1 MDFRSLRFKLTL
13 WYVLILGILLISF
26 SSFLYLTLSRSLY
39 RDVDHKLRS
48 LAELI
53 ASESTSPLSK
63 FGFGNIDQTLEA
75 SMNLK
80 PIGKFIQ
87 VLDES
92 GRIGR
97 TSENLKSV
105 QLPISL
111 NALRNGSKGLITYET
126 NHSLGNTPLRIITY
140 PVKEN
145 NQVTKMIQV
154 ASSLEDVEDALNT
167 LLIIL
172 IVTVPSI
179 LVIASLGGQF
189 LANKALKPVDR
200 VTQTARM
207 ITSQNLNQRIQTLK
221 VKDEISR
228 LIDTFN
234 EMISRLDQSFRQI
247 KQFTTD
253 ASHELK
259 TPLTILKGEVEVAL
273 RKKRPLHEYEQIL
286 ESNLE
291 EIDRMSKIVEDL
303 LLLSKADI
311 GEIRLNRED
320 IHLTRFI
327 SGLTEQM
334 KILAQ
339 PKNIRIEISNHQ
351 NEIHVFGDTLRM
363 RELFINLIENG
374 IKYTEA
380 GGRILIT
387 LTKETDPPP
396 DLEHGPAK
404 REALRRAGG
413 SVNLLTS
420 KEKKAVTFAKII
432 VADTG
437 IGIAKEDQE
446 KIFNRFFRVDKARSR
461 EQGGSGLGLSICKW
475 IVEAHQGEITV
486 ESEPGK
492 GSSFIVRLPLYS
504 HLRENLDNY

>member
-39 RDVDHKLRS
+39 RDVDHKLMS

-63 FGFGNIDQTLEA
+63 FGFGNIDQALEA

-126 NHSLGNTPLRIITY
+126 NHSLGNTPLRILTY

-172 IVTVPSI
+172 IVTVPSS

-200 VTQTARM
+200 VTQAARM

-234 EMISRLDQSFRQI
+234 EMISRLDQSFRQV

-339 PKNIRIEISNHQ
+339 PKNIRIEILNHQ
-351 NEIHVFGDTLRM
+351 NEIHVLGDTLRM

-380 GGRILIT
+380 GGSILIT
-387 LTKETDPPP
+387 LTKETD
-396 DLEHGPAK
+396 
-404 REALRRAGG
+404 G
-413 SVNLLTS
+413 SVNLLIP
-420 KEKKAVTFAKII
+420 KEKKAVTVAKII

-504 HLRENLDNY
+504 HPGENLDNY

>member
-53 ASESTSPLSK
+53 ALESTSPLSK

-154 ASSLEDVEDALNT
+154 ASSLEDVEDAINT
-167 LLIIL
+167 LLVIL

-200 VTQTARM
+200 VTQAARM

-234 EMISRLDQSFRQI
+234 EMISRLDQSFRQV

-273 RKKRPLHEYEQIL
+273 RKKRPLHEYEQVL

-327 SGLTEQM
+327 AGLTEQM

-351 NEIHVFGDTLRM
+351 NEIHVLGDTLRM

-380 GGRILIT
+380 GGSILIT

-396 DLEHGPAK
+396 
-404 REALRRAGG
+404 EALRRAGD
-413 SVNLLTS
+413 SVNPLTP
-420 KEKKAVTFAKII
+420 KEKKAAPFAKII

-437 IGIAKEDQE
+437 IGIAREDQE

-492 GSSFIVRLPLYS
+492 GSSFIVKLPLYS
-504 HLRENLDNY
+504 IPPR

>member
-1 MDFRSLRFKLTL
+1 M
-13 WYVLILGILLISF
+13 
-26 SSFLYLTLSRSLY
+26 
-39 RDVDHKLRS
+39 
-48 LAELI
+48 
-53 ASESTSPLSK
+53 
-63 FGFGNIDQTLEA
+63 
-75 SMNLK
+75 
-80 PIGKFIQ
+80 
-87 VLDES
+87 
-92 GRIGR
+92 
-97 TSENLKSV
+97 
-105 QLPISL
+105 
-111 NALRNGSKGLITYET
+111 
-126 NHSLGNTPLRIITY
+126 
-140 PVKEN
+140 
-145 NQVTKMIQV
+145 
-154 ASSLEDVEDALNT
+154 
-167 LLIIL
+167 
-172 IVTVPSI
+172 
-179 LVIASLGGQF
+179 IASLGGQF

-320 IHLTRFI
+320 IHLIRFI
-327 SGLTEQM
+327 GGLTEQM

-380 GGRILIT
+380 GGSILIT
-387 LTKETDPPP
+387 LTKETAPPP
-396 DLEHGPAK
+396 
-404 REALRRAGG
+404 EALRRAGG
-413 SVNLLTS
+413 SVNPLTP
-420 KEKKAVTFAKII
+420 KEKKAATFAKII

-461 EQGGSGLGLSICKW
+461 EQGGSGLGLSICRW

-486 ESEPGK
+486 QSEPGK

-504 HLRENLDNY
+504 HQGENLDNY